1 MRPSPPGPGCDPRL
15 VAQLHWKM
23 EGAAVIGKGGAG
35 EARRPEGRG
44 WIVREA
50 VALLGLAEHA
60 GLHLRLVVLGM
71 EDGNRIGP
79 RRNSAEHA
87 GRLSV
92 LDRRHRAAH
101 FAARLAE
108 AVGGGI
114 EPAAYRPA
122 VAADAGDR

>member
-1 MRPSPPGPGCDPRL
+1 ML
-15 VAQLHWKM
+15 Y
-23 EGAAVIGKGGAG
+23 
-35 EARRPEGRG
+35 
-44 WIVREA
+44 
-50 VALLGLAEHA
+50 
-60 GLHLRLVVLGM
+60 LRLVVLCV

-79 RRNSAEHA
+79 RWNRAEHA

-114 EPAAYRPA
+114 EPAAHRPA
-122 VAADAGDR
+122 VVADAGDRDA